1 MSPLKKIPGILF
13 VGLLILTACA
23 SAPETSVIATPA
35 PQPTATAI
43 KILPTPSIPGNSIQW
58 GNLQVTLS
66 QLEVTQDYVT
76 EYDTTRIPPIGDK
89 FLWVHVQLK
98 NIGKVEL
105 NTPLLENYSILYAA
119 TELKPT
125 YGHRK
130 NYSEYTT
137 LDAVIFPD
145 HEVDGWLRFDIP
157 ATAESKDM
165 RFVFLPESSHVG
177 SSFSSPNYPY
187 GGDKPTFVWNCTP

>member
-1 MSPLKKIPGILF
+1 MLPLKKIPGILF

-23 SAPETSVIATPA
+23 SVSQTPAVATSA

-43 KILPTPSIPGNSIQW
+43 KVLPTPAIPGNSIQW
-58 GNLQVTLS
+58 GNLQVALS

-76 EYDTTRIPPIGDK
+76 EYDTTRIPPAGDK

-98 NIGKVEL
+98 NTGQVEMNL
-105 NTPLLENYSILYAA
+105 PLLENYSILYAA

-130 NYSEYTT
+130 DHTEYTT
-137 LDAVIFPD
+137 LDSVIFPN
-145 HEVDGWLRFDIP
+145 HESDGWLRFDIP
-157 ATAESKDM
+157 AEAGLKDL

-177 SSFSSPNYPY
+177 VSFSSPNYPY
-187 GGDKPTFVWNCTP
+187 SDDKPAYVWKCAP

>member
-1 MSPLKKIPGILF
+1 MSPFKKISGILF

-23 SAPETSVIATPA
+23 SASEIPTTTTSV

-43 KILPTPSIPGNSIQW
+43 KVLPTPAIPGDSIQG

-66 QLEVTQDYVT
+66 QLEVTRDYVT
-76 EYDTTRIPPIGDK
+76 EYDTTRIPPAGDK

-98 NIGKVEL
+98 NTGQVEMNL
-105 NTPLLENYSILYAA
+105 PLLENYSILYAA

-130 NYSEYTT
+130 DHTEYTT
-137 LDAVIFPD
+137 LDSD
-145 HEVDGWLRFDIP
+145 RELDGWLRFDIP
-157 ATAESKDM
+157 AEAELKDL

-177 SSFSSPNYPY
+177 VSFSSPNYPY
-187 GGDKPTFVWNCTP
+187 ADDKPTYVWNCAP